1 MKEKIIAAFKT
12 KYQRFGLSN
21 EAVDRIA
28 SAKEKTV
35 TKDEDIETALADVET
50 MTLIATEVQKMR
62 DGEIQRRTD
71 LQKSFDTYKEK
82 HPEQTPPT
90 PPAPKKEPE
99 PTPEPEWAR
108 NLRLRFER
116 EDKEKADKIARD
128 AIVARLKM
136 EGCTNNGILNLTL
149 KGYSPKEG
157 ETEDA
162 AVERLKGEY
171 NASYK
176 ETFGEGAIPPI
187 GGQTYGDAKTAIDH
201 KNKFLEEQGLLPAN
215 KK

>member
-1 MKEKIIAAFKT
+1 MKEKIALALKT

-21 EAVDRIA
+21 EAIDRIA

-35 TKDEDIETALADVET
+35 TSDEEIETALADVET

-82 HPEQTPPT
+82 HPEQNPSTPPT
-90 PPAPKKEPE
+90 PPKKEPE
-99 PTPEPEWAR
+99 TEPEWAKK
-108 NLRLRFER
+108 LRERFER

-157 ETEDA
+157 ESEDA

-176 ETFGEGAIPPI
+176 ETFGDGVIPPV
-187 GGQTYGDAKTAIDH
+187 GGPTFGDAKTAIDH
-201 KNKFLEEQGLLPAN
+201 KNKFLEEQGLLP
-215 KK
+215 KKK